1 MSSEFKNRVITSFF
15 LIILL
20 FLIFNNKLVLVY
32 SLIILSVLSILEF
45 LVISSRIISNKI
57 YLFATNFAFI
67 IYISIFCLFFFY
79 FSNFYH
85 LQKILLVFLIGCIAS
100 DIGGFIFG
108 KLIKGPKLTKISPK
122 KTIAGSIGSIFLTT
136 LTMTYLL
143 LYFTNIFNS
152 AYLLIAL
159 VTSVSCQIGDLFF
172 SYLKRKAKLKDT
184 GKFLPGHGGVLD
196 RLDGIFL
203 GLPISLLYLVLFY

>member
-1 MSSEFKNRVITSFF
+1 MSVELKNRIITSFF
-15 LIILL
+15 LVILL
-20 FLIFNNKLVLVY
+20 FLIFSYKLVLVY

-45 LVISSRIISNKI
+45 LAMSSRIISKKI
-57 YLFATNFAFI
+57 YLLAANFTFI
-67 IYISIFCLFFFY
+67 IYVYVFCLFFFY

-85 LQKILLVFLIGCIAS
+85 LQKILLIFLFGCIAS

-122 KTIAGSIGSIFLTT
+122 KTIAGSIGSIFLTV
-136 LTMTYLL
+136 LVMTCLML
-143 LYFTNIFNS
+143 FFTNSFKS
-152 AYLLIAL
+152 AFFLLAL
-159 VTSVSCQIGDLFF
+159 VTSVGCQIGDLFF

-196 RLDGIFL
+196 RLDGIFF
-203 GLPISLLYLVLFY
+203 GLPIGLLYLVLFY

>member
-57 YLFATNFAFI
+57 YLFAINFAFI

-85 LQKILLVFLIGCIAS
+85 LQNPFS
-100 DIGGFIFG
+100 FSNWMHSFRHWRFIFG

-122 KTIAGSIGSIFLTT
+122 K
-136 LTMTYLL
+136 
-143 LYFTNIFNS
+143 
-152 AYLLIAL
+152 
-159 VTSVSCQIGDLFF
+159 Q
-172 SYLKRKAKLKDT
+172 
-184 GKFLPGHGGVLD
+184 
-196 RLDGIFL
+196 
-203 GLPISLLYLVLFY
+203 